1 MYSVV
6 KNVDITEINYRKKN
20 SDDLLN
26 SETIVVKISIGATTL
41 PDFREANEADLSE
54 LLSRYPVRDG
64 RCNVFRISDEWR
76 TRMERFRNSI
86 LVDRLTCSISPITG
100 IIAMSIKVALPQTR
114 RNIAFIAKEF
124 LILHCALTIRRISDS
139 RFNAD
144 MIIEAIRY
152 PVSSRYKK
160 IVTKERYENVA
171 RRVRW

>member
-64 RCNVFRISDEWR
+64 RCNVFRISDE
-76 TRMERFRNSI
+76 
-86 LVDRLTCSISPITG
+86 
-100 IIAMSIKVALPQTR
+100 
-114 RNIAFIAKEF
+114 
-124 LILHCALTIRRISDS
+124 
-139 RFNAD
+139 
-144 MIIEAIRY
+144 
-152 PVSSRYKK
+152 
-160 IVTKERYENVA
+160 
-171 RRVRW
+171 